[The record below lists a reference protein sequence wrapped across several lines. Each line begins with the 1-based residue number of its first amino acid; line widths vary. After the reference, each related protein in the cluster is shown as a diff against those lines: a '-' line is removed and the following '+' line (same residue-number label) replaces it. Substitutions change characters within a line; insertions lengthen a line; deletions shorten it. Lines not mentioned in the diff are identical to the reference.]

1 MTNIQAYDGL
11 GSTLA
16 SFSPSARLMRRTS
29 RQLDQ
34 IDART
39 TVGIAQIESVA
50 ELQAV
55 KVDAVA
61 HVGRRA
67 MQDVA
72 LLSQVEMQL
81 ATATPHASG
90 RLATIAD
97 LTAVAMS
104 DVVLETARRIGRCG

>member
-1 MTNIQAYDGL
+1 MSDIQRYEATSSL
-11 GSTLA
+11 LPSL
-16 SFSPSARLMRRTS
+16 SPSSRLARHTNRELS
-29 RQLDQ
+29 QV
-34 IDART
+34 DART
-39 TVGIAQIESVA
+39 TIGIARIEAVA